1 MEKTSLKFVVFSVGL
16 MLFIF
21 GCEKDNDKN
30 NANEVQPSERQLH
43 SFSQGKV
50 GFYNNSPTLVNDYV
64 YIGTSR
70 GTKHD
75 MANDNAF
82 YKLDKDL
89 NKVWEYPLGN
99 IEVKGAATLDNMGN
113 IYFVTGEGRNP
124 DSTHPVTLKLYSLDN
139 DGHFRWSK
147 VILIYTPHPWYND
160 DLGGISNP
168 AVSVEN
174 VIYVGGD
181 KFYAFDNKGSE
192 MWSYTPPGNYDPMIN
207 PIMTS
212 PIIDPAGN
220 IYFNANGI
228 LISLDKNGV
237 KRWITIRSFSISTI
251 SSPAFSVDYTKVYI
265 AAGHGIVCIKTS
277 DGSMEWKLAMPD
289 MFDINGFSRQIRA
302 IPAVDDNN
310 NIYIGT
316 HGSNSD
322 DDKQTLYAIKSDGSG
337 ILWQNVIGSDLYCS
351 PALGNDRVLY
361 IGSEDYMSRNGK
373 KRLHAI
379 DMTTGKTIWTAQLQ
393 MDVTWSSPAI
403 SNNGTLYIAS
413 MDGYPDLTGMVYAF
427 RTNST
432 GLLPNAGSPRFHEGN
447 ASTGRRE

>member
-1 MEKTSLKFVVFSVGL
+1 

-21 GCEKDNDKN
+21 GCEKDNGKN
-30 NANEVQPSERQLH
+30 SANEVQPSERQLH

-50 GFYNNSPTLVNDYV
+50 GFCNNSPTLVNDFV

-70 GTKHD
+70 GTKYD
-75 MANDNAF
+75 IANDNAF
-82 YKLDKDL
+82 YKLDQDL
-89 NKVWEYPLGN
+89 NKIWEYALGN

-124 DSTHPVTLKLYSLDN
+124 DSTHPLTLKLFSLDN

-147 VILIYTPHPWYND
+147 VILIYTPLPWIYD
-160 DLGGISNP
+160 ADLRGISNP
-168 AVSVEN
+168 AVSIDN

-181 KFYAFDNKGSE
+181 KFYAFDHKGNE
-192 MWSYTPPGNYDPMIN
+192 LWSYTPAGNYDPMMN

-220 IYFNANGI
+220 IYFNADRR

-237 KRWITIRSFSISTI
+237 NRWTTIRSFVISNI
-251 SSPAFSVDYTKVYI
+251 SSPAFSVDYTKIYI
-265 AAGHGIVCIKTS
+265 ATYYNSVNQGITCFKTS
-277 DGSMEWKLAMPD
+277 DGSLEWNLTLPD
-289 MFDINGFSRQIRA
+289 MIDIHAFSREIRA
-302 IPAVDDNN
+302 TPAVDDNN

-316 HGSNSD
+316 HGSTSD

-361 IGSEDYMSRNGK
+361 IGSEDYFSRNGK